1 MGLHAVVMSV
11 GERCPLVS
19 SEVLLTGTGWK
30 SAFGFALCF
39 GPHLQGTLAFPENAS
54 QKQADLTLLSTHP
67 ESCPG
72 CGTLCSGHLGKGWPG
87 GLCSSL
93 WADEGQPWALL
104 SPQGTSPLH
113 SLRVPSRL
121 PEDDDKQDQQVSS
134 VGNRVYS

>member
-19 SEVLLTGTGWK
+19 SEVLLAAWK
-30 SAFGFALCF
+30 SAFDFVLYF

-54 QKQADLTLLSTHP
+54 QKQADLTLLSVHL
-67 ESCPG
+67 ELCPG
-72 CGTLCSGHLGKGWPG
+72 YGTPCSGHLRKGWPG
-87 GLCSSL
+87 GLFSSL

-104 SPQGTSPLH
+104 SPQGTSYPLP

-121 PEDDDKQDQQVSS
+121 PEDDSK
-134 VGNRVYS
+134 